1 MKLTK
6 VKKVIATITAIAG
19 LGTGILTATAAN
31 VITDNYPNGHGGTS
45 PIEINNVT
53 LSRNGKPLKISVSD
67 NPNSFPPAANGD
79 IATANADI
87 VDATITGSID
97 TVHLKPGSTVWFA
110 LSQTPEQK
118 AKSHFPA
125 FSCYFSPS
133 PELATAQGEQIG
145 TVTTTDCEKVNF
157 TFNNNISHYTGRVDW
172 KITLHGTLYLPG
184 NTETREQYLSDKTT
198 MTVGNKYIQFPNQ
211 PEQFTRTLSNLGW
224 LNPKTNGRGFTKA
237 WLLWEAFG
245 IIHTALTK
253 PNDPA
258 TKENL
263 SRPRVL
269 LTHIQ
274 PASGSDPIINV
285 SMGDFEQHLYWAADS
300 TTFSRVDG
308 YLIKGKPWSPTSVN
322 LNDMKTIDS
331 VSKHLPAGSYAIVQ
345 DTDKSWWVAVNYGT
359 AGNATPIAQVKASDL
374 SDSRPQRDPLTD
386 QLMSTLASHHLSY
399 PQLASTLTLRFAN
412 LDKVN
417 RVDATVWGSW
427 RPNSDL
433 VHLETATYSN
443 SSDGVQQGGVIYHS
457 NYGEDTTIPDL
468 HSLPYQGK
476 IQPALKRQG
485 YDFTGWNTS
494 ADGTGTTYQPG
505 QNYTYTT
512 SNLVLYAQWKRSTTT
527 LSYSA
532 NGGTGSIPSHTADI
546 GSLVTIASGFTR
558 TGYTMTGYI
567 GSDGKTYQAGQQVN
581 QPDSDV
587 ELRAQWEKKHV
598 TLTIQPN
605 GADEQ
610 PVMLTYDYGDK
621 ALPAVPWRRDGYRLT
636 GLTRSSQG
644 GDPVSEL
651 TMTENTTLYAQWQ
664 AATHWYD
671 LTPAHPTVYHVTVNP
686 NGGLGDP
693 LTVDGHYGD
702 TVSIPDGGYTRTGY
716 HADGFSL
723 TPDCT
728 VKLTGNTVT
737 LKANMSVYQCWTV
750 NTHQLTLNPNG
761 GQGEP
766 HVSTHNEGDTVS
778 VPANPFTRDHY
789 TFTGWSLTPD
799 GSQPAGNPLRMTRD
813 TTLFAQW
820 KKDTVRVTL
829 DMNGGNGQPQVN
841 TVDYGSQF
849 TPNTRPTRDG
859 YKFTGWNTT
868 ADGSGVNTTTLTATA
883 DTVLYAQWKKSVPMT
898 GLTPAHKT
906 SHKLTVSPNG
916 GDGEPVELTGTHG
929 DTVTIPDTTFTRNGY
944 HKNGYSL
951 TPDCAVKLD
960 TAEVKL
966 TKDTTVY
973 QCWEKN
979 PEPKPEQKPESKP
992 EQAQQ
997 VSKPEAEDKSTPT
1010 PAQQTEEKKL
1020 ATTGSTVSSIALL
1033 AFLFTTVGLASVITV
1048 RKKRHHKQH

>member
-6 VKKVIATITAIAG
+6 VKKAIATITAIAG
-19 LGTGILTATAAN
+19 LGTGILTATAASVGN
-31 VITDNYPNGHGGTS
+31 PGGEITS

-53 LSRNGKPLKISVSD
+53 ATANNRPIRLSVSD
-67 NPNSFPPAANGD
+67 NPNSFPPASSGD
-79 IATANADI
+79 IVIDNNLHME
-87 VDATITGSID
+87 VTITGSTD
-97 TVHLKPGSTVWFA
+97 TAHLKPGGTVWFA
-110 LSQTPEQK
+110 LSQTPEQN

-125 FSCYFSPS
+125 FSCALSPS
-133 PELATAQGEQIG
+133 PELVTAQGEQIG

-157 TFNNNISHYTGRVDW
+157 TFNNNISHYTGRVNW
-172 KITLHGTLYLPG
+172 KITLHGTLYQ
-184 NTETREQYLSDKTT
+184 NVETREQYLSDTTT
-198 MTVGNKYIQFPNQ
+198 MIVGNKYIQFPNT
-211 PEQFTRTLSNLGW
+211 PTQFIPATDNNRYLMQKVNGKGFTTGW
-224 LNPKTNGRGFTKA
+224 LTWNS
-237 WLLWEAFG
+237 FG
-245 IIHTALTK
+245 TIHNALTK
-253 PNDPA
+253 PDDPA
-258 TKENL
+258 TKEAL

-269 LTHIQ
+269 LTHVQ
-274 PASGSDPIINV
+274 PTSGSDPIINV
-285 SMGDFEQHLYWAADS
+285 SMGDFEKQMYWAANDTS
-300 TTFSRVDG
+300 FAKNGG
-308 YLIKGKPWSPTSVN
+308 YEVVKSPWSPANVS
-322 LNDMKTIDS
+322 LNDMRSIST
-331 VSKHLPAGSYAIVQ
+331 VSQHLPAGSYAIVQ
-345 DTDKSWWVAVNYGT
+345 DTDKTWWVAANFGT
-359 AGNATPIAQVKASDL
+359 IGNALPLTQVPSELDDHLK
-374 SDSRPQRDPLTD
+374 RDPLTKK
-386 QLMSTLASHHLSY
+386 LMQALAARHISF
-399 PQLASTLTLRFAN
+399 PQHEPPVTLTFAN
-412 LDKVN
+412 PDKVN
-417 RVDATVWGSW
+417 RVDATVWNSW
-427 RPNSDL
+427 DSNSDL

-443 SSDGVQQGGVIYHS
+443 SSDGTQQGGVIYHS
-457 NYGEDTTIPDL
+457 NYGEDTTIPDV

-476 IQPALKRQG
+476 IQPALTRHG
-485 YDFTGWNTS
+485 YDFTGWNTRANGS
-494 ADGTGTTYQPG
+494 GTTYQPG

-527 LSYSA
+527 ISYSA
-532 NGGTGSIPSHTADI
+532 NGGTGSVPSHTGDI
-546 GSLVTIASGFTR
+546 GSPVTIASGFTR

-567 GSDGKTYQAGQQVN
+567 GSDGQTYQVGQQVN

-587 ELRAQWEKKHV
+587 ELRAQWERKHV
-598 TLTIQPN
+598 MLTIQPN

-610 PVMLTYDYGDK
+610 PVTLTYDYGDR
-621 ALPAVPWRRDGYRLT
+621 ALPAVPWRRDGYILT
-636 GLTRSSQG
+636 GLTRSPQG
-644 GDPVSEL
+644 GDNVSEL
-651 TMTENTTLYAQWQ
+651 TMTENTVLYAQWQ
-664 AATHWYD
+664 AATHWYT

-693 LTVDGHYGD
+693 LTADGHHGD

-716 HADGFSL
+716 HADGYSL
-723 TPDCT
+723 TPDCA

-737 LKANMSVYQCWTV
+737 LTASTTVYQCWTV

-766 HVSTHNEGDTVS
+766 RMSTHNEGDTVS
-778 VPANPFTRDHY
+778 IPANPFTRDHY

-799 GSQPAGNPLRMTRD
+799 GSQPAGNPLRMDRD
-813 TTLFAQW
+813 MTLYAQW

-841 TVDYGSQF
+841 TVDYGDQF

-859 YKFTGWNTT
+859 YKFNGWNTT
-868 ADGSGVNTTTLTATA
+868 ADGSGVNITTLTATA
-883 DTVLYAQWKKSVPMT
+883 DTVLYAQWRRSVPMT

-906 SHKLTVSPNG
+906 SHKLTVDPNG

-960 TAEVKL
+960 KPEVKL

-979 PEPKPEQKPESKP
+979 PEPKPEPQPQQVHKPEP
-992 EQAQQ
+992 
-997 VSKPEAEDKSTPT
+997 EDKSTPT
-1010 PAQQTEEKKL
+1010 PAQQTSGEEKKL

-1033 AFLFTTVGLASVITV
+1033 AFLFTAVGLASVITV